1 MKITIFLWR
10 SRSIS
15 RENRC
20 PQSFSQSNKVGTDG
34 EAGGEYSLFEFNPR
48 SAGGE
53 EPSETLNFDFAGARW
68 VEGLNFR
75 TFRRF

>member
-15 RENRC
+15 WENRC

-34 EAGGEYSLFEFNPR
+34 KAGGEYSLFEFNPC
-48 SAGGE
+48 SAEEE
-53 EPSETLNFDFAGARW
+53 EPLETLNFDFAGARW
-68 VEGLNFR
+68 VESLNFR
-75 TFRRF
+75 TFRTF